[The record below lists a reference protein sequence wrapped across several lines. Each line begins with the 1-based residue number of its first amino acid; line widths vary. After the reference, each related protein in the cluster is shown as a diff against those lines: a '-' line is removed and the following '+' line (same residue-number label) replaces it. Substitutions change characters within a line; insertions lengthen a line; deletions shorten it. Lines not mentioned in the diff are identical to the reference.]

1 MSNKNT
7 QENKDKKSYIVIYA
21 LLAFLSLYLISTIRE
36 RVTTEEIKY
45 NEFITM
51 VENKEVESVTLSSNE
66 IIIIP
71 KEKNEETKKTLFTG
85 NVDDPN

>member
-71 KEKNEETKKTLFTG
+71 KEKNEETKKTLS
-85 NVDDPN
+85 NRDK